1 MTVTNLVAHDVP
13 LVGKHLI
20 EASAGTGKTF
30 NITRLYLRLLL
41 EQELTVQQILVM
53 TFTKAATEEI
63 KGRIDGFLR
72 EAMLQ
77 WDDKTKTDP
86 FFAALDKR
94 ISKSRAMVLIKQAL
108 LFLDEAS
115 IFTIHG
121 FCQRVLSQHAFLT
134 QVPFNAQLESDGR
147 EIELSACRDW
157 YRKLA
162 IENKDDFIH
171 LVSFCATPESF
182 YQQFAKVIHHED
194 SISVR
199 TEADILAEVQL
210 CVTSAV
216 TELINNDSLLT
227 ECLIDSKKGTEREK
241 RIVEKQAL
249 HNWLDNAKCDEAV
262 LYSSMPDSFVDGRR
276 FSRHPRKTEI
286 VAAVEP
292 LANLKKLLKRL
303 SSDVA
308 KAKAMKV
315 IFQGIEQLRITISE
329 AKRQVN
335 TLTFDDLITTLA
347 KRLDNQ
353 ELANALYQ
361 QFPAALVDEF
371 QDTDPKQF
379 GILRAIYGKQPSA
392 SLFMIGD
399 PKQAIYGFRGG
410 DIFAYLSARNDCDYQ
425 WVMDT
430 NWRSTANMIHGYN
443 RLFYGNSLTQ
453 EPNNVFGFGIPYLP
467 VKVSPAA
474 SASLDTGDN
483 YKALQFIHFSH
494 DDDKTVKQSFRATMA
509 NWCALEIGRLLT
521 NPSVQAKDIAILVR
535 DGTEGDAIKQSLNEH
550 GLASVYLSNRANL
563 FDSEQASQLLLILNA
578 ILHVE
583 NDQVFT
589 AALSAELLNCS
600 PTQLLALKDDDI
612 RWQTLKFNFIAL
624 RDVWRNKSFI
634 TMALKLMHDH
644 INVEP
649 SNADRS
655 LTNILHLFEVLQS
668 ASQRHHQ
675 PEELLHWF
683 EQECRQENSGAE
695 AELRLESE
703 DNLIRIVTQ
712 HGSKGLEY
720 PFVFV
725 PFCTRHK
732 DPLKFGNKN
741 VSVIE
746 FHDQN
751 EGRTISLDAS
761 REQKLKMAEE
771 QYAESVRLLYVA
783 VTRAEQRCYLLTTQF
798 ERYES
803 SPLGNTL
810 RLTKE
815 QSLGITLNALAND
828 MPEDIGY
835 DEVVAPQVE
844 GVDTGVQSASSLNV
858 TNAYVSAAKFNG
870 RIERD
875 WWLSSFTA
883 LSRNLRHV
891 GVSSPDRDQDDN
903 PNDSVATVKSIVS
916 DAGSIQF
923 SLGRGA
929 QIGNFLHDVMENLD
943 FSAPDWMA
951 AMHWP
956 LKKYVN
962 VVNQQDIEAL
972 TSWLQNVLATK
983 LSTQSQ
989 LSLGKLEPRHVLK
1002 EMEFYFPI
1010 ISAKT
1015 NALTNLLIKHRTA
1028 NRQKEIGRV
1037 PHVSLPA
1044 IKQLKGM
1051 MHGFIDLVFEHN
1063 GKFYVCDYKSNYL
1076 GDSVSHY
1083 EPALL
1088 RQNIESHNYDLQ
1100 YLIYSLALHRY
1111 LKVMLDN
1118 YSVSEHFGGVYY
1130 LYLRGMGH
1138 SNGNGG
1144 SGVYFRRIEESIL
1157 EELDGIFDGRV
1168 SRGSE
1173 VK

>member
-63 KGRIDGFLR
+63 KGRIDSFLR
-72 EAMLQ
+72 ESMLH
-77 WDDKTKTDP
+77 WDEKITDDP
-86 FFAALDKR
+86 FFTALAQR
-94 ISKSRAMVLIKQAL
+94 VSKDRAMLLIKQAL
-108 LFLDEAS
+108 LFLDEAA

-162 IENKDDFIH
+162 IEHVEDFMN
-171 LVSFCATPESF
+171 LVTLCATPESF

-194 SISVR
+194 AISVR
-199 TEADILAEVQL
+199 TEADILAEVRL
-210 CVTSAV
+210 CVTQAES
-216 TELINNDSLLT
+216 ELVNHDALLT
-227 ECLIDSKKGTEREK
+227 ECLVDSKKGAEREK
-241 RIVEKQAL
+241 RLSEKHAL
-249 HNWLDNAKCDEAV
+249 LNWLRDAKSDDSA
-262 LYSSMPDSFVDGRR
+262 LYSSLPDSFVDGRR
-276 FSRHPRKTEI
+276 FSRHAKKTEI
-286 VAAVEP
+286 ALAIEP
-292 LANLKKLLKRL
+292 LSNLKKLLKRL
-303 SSDVA
+303 QSNVT
-308 KAKAMKV
+308 KAKAMEV
-315 IFQGIEQLRITISE
+315 IYKGMTKLRVTINN
-329 AKRQVN
+329 AKQQVN
-335 TLTFDDLITTLA
+335 TLTFDDLISTLA
-347 KRLDNQ
+347 DRLNNQ
-353 ELANALYQ
+353 TLANTLYQ

-379 GILRAIYGKQPSA
+379 DILRAIYGQQTSA
-392 SLFMIGD
+392 NLFMIGD

-430 NWRSTANMIHGYN
+430 NWRSTSTMIGGYN
-443 RLFYGNSLTQ
+443 RLFYGNELAQ
-453 EPNNVFGFGIPYLP
+453 ESKDVFGFGIPYLP

-474 SASLDTGDN
+474 SAPLDTGDD

-494 DDDKTVKQSFRATMA
+494 DENKPVKQGFRATMA

-521 NPSVQAKDIAILVR
+521 YQSVQAKDIAILVR
-535 DGTEGDAIKQSLNEH
+535 DGTEGEVIKQSLNEH

-563 FDSEQASQLLLILNA
+563 FDSEQARQLVLILNA

-589 AALSAELLNCS
+589 AALSAELLGYS
-600 PTQLLALKDDDI
+600 PIRLLSLKEDDI
-612 RWQTLKFNFIAL
+612 AWQSLKFEFIAL
-624 RDVWRNKSFI
+624 RDIWRNKSFI

-644 INVEP
+644 INVER
-649 SNADRS
+649 SNSDRS

-675 PEELLHWF
+675 PEELIHWF
-683 EQECRQENSGAE
+683 EQECRQENSETE

-703 DNLIRIVTQ
+703 ENLIRIVTQ

-751 EGRTISLDAS
+751 AGRTVSLDAS
-761 REQKLKMAEE
+761 YKQKLRMAEE

-798 ERYES
+798 DSYEA
-803 SPLGNTL
+803 SPLGSTL
-810 RLTKE
+810 KLTKD
-815 QSLGITLNALAND
+815 QPLAVTLQALANE
-828 MPEDIGY
+828 MPKDIGFE
-835 DEVVAPQVE
+835 EVEASLLKNA
-844 GVDTGVQSASSLNV
+844 DTSGKNSSSSLANKPD
-858 TNAYVSAAKFNG
+858 ASPAKFTG

-891 GVSSPDRDQDDN
+891 GVSSPDRDQFDN
-903 PNDSVATVKSIVS
+903 PT
-916 DAGSIQF
+916 DAGLVTKPLIQEAGGIQF
-923 SLGRGA
+923 SLDRGA
-929 QIGNFLHDVMENLD
+929 QVGNFLHDVMENLD
-943 FSAPDWMA
+943 FNSPDWTA
-951 AMHWP
+951 ALHWP

-962 VVNQQDIEAL
+962 VVNQQDIDAII
-972 TSWLQNVLATK
+972 TWLQNVISSS
-983 LSTQSQ
+983 LSDQLQ
-989 LSLGKLEPRHVLK
+989 LSLDKLDSRRVLK

-1015 NALTNLLIKHRTA
+1015 NALTTLLTKHRLA
-1028 NRQKEIGRV
+1028 NRQQDMGRV

-1044 IKQLKGM
+1044 MTQLKGM
-1051 MHGFIDLVFEHN
+1051 MHGFIDLVFEHD

-1076 GDSVSHY
+1076 GDDINQY
-1083 EPALL
+1083 QPALL

-1111 LKVMLDN
+1111 LRIMLDD
-1118 YSVSEHFGGVYY
+1118 YSVAEHFGGVYY

-1138 SNGNGG
+1138 RNANGD
-1144 SGVYFRRIEESIL
+1144 SGIYYRRIDESTL
-1157 EELDGIFDGRV
+1157 QALDNIFDGEVNRD
-1168 SRGSE
+1168 SE